1 MSSGTLAP
9 SRTRKA
15 TSSAL
20 LCSFALGHVLALP
33 VLAQQVGAREPVA
46 YAVEVPSGD
55 TLLLTVTGTVEVAE
69 KTLFGEIAAVQLV
82 ADIGSFRI
90 AADEKGAELRS
101 FLGRRVT
108 LTGERTIDEDG
119 KTVLAVREFAPG
131 KA

>member
-1 MSSGTLAP
+1 MSSGTSAP

-33 VLAQQVGAREPVA
+33 VLAQQMGVREPIA
-46 YAVEVPSGD
+46 YAVEVPAGD
-55 TLLLTVTGTVEVAE
+55 KLLLTVTGTVEVAE
-69 KTLFGEIAAVQLV
+69 KNLFGEIQAVQLV

-90 AADEKGAELRS
+90 AADQKGDELRS

-119 KTVLAVREFAPG
+119 KSVLAVREFAPG